1 MTSSP
6 TVIRPPTLQS
16 NFSSPLNSPSS
27 FPALSSPLTQPA
39 ASPAPSTLSGYSSPQ
54 QPSTAQAQN
63 LFLASHS
70 LPSFDSLPSP
80 TGSVGSAGQRGRGR
94 PKGSKNK
101 RGKDDALATPSGV
114 ENANSC
120 AMPPP
125 TPPSQPPSWGV
136 PQQQQT
142 APVFQQ
148 SQTFGQL
155 PVAGYHQQHYS
166 PAAVASPVQPQQ
178 PQQPQQV
185 NGGYANPAASAGNV
199 SFTQL
204 NQRIPYQN
212 SQSFNNPSNQN
223 LGYNQIWNQEP

>member
-1 MTSSP
+1 M
-6 TVIRPPTLQS
+6 IRPPTLQS
-16 NFSSPLNSPSS
+16 NFGSPLNSPSS

-54 QPSTAQAQN
+54 PPSAAQAQN

-101 RGKDDALATPSGV
+101 RGKDEADAPATPSGV
-114 ENANSC
+114 QNASGS

-125 TPPSQPPSWGV
+125 TPPSQQPSWGV

-142 APVFQQ
+142 APVFQVKNGWAKR
-148 SQTFGQL
+148 SSSKKLIFF
-155 PVAGYHQQHYS
+155 PVCE
-166 PAAVASPVQPQQ
+166 
-178 PQQPQQV
+178 
-185 NGGYANPAASAGNV
+185 
-199 SFTQL
+199 
-204 NQRIPYQN
+204 
-212 SQSFNNPSNQN
+212 N
-223 LGYNQIWNQEP
+223 LWKN